1 MKRFFFFNFGG
12 ESMKRLYTWA
22 LLLLACCLHAE
33 QPPTALTQAESQ
45 DTISQDTTAAES
57 NEILRSE
64 KLAQYLSDTDFVGR
78 YTTDGQEGN
87 PPAVERY
94 TIRSCKVLTEPD
106 MYELSVRIRYD
117 AVDTEVP
124 LKVRIVFADQTPVMT
139 IDQMWIPGLGTFDA
153 RVLIRK
159 DRYAGTWQHGD
170 HGGHLF
176 GVIEKRKEDAK

>member
-1 MKRFFFFNFGG
+1 
-12 ESMKRLYTWA
+12 MKRLHVLVFVT
-22 LLLLACCLHAE
+22 LASFLHAE
-33 QPPTALTQAESQ
+33 QPPAATKES
-45 DTISQDTTAAES
+45 DPKETKTTES
-57 NEILRSE
+57 NEISRSE

-78 YTTDGQEGN
+78 YTTDGKDEN

-94 TIRSCKVLTEPD
+94 TIRSCKVLEEPD
-106 MYELSVRIRYD
+106 MFELMVRIRYD

-176 GVIEKRKEDAK
+176 GVIEKRRADVE